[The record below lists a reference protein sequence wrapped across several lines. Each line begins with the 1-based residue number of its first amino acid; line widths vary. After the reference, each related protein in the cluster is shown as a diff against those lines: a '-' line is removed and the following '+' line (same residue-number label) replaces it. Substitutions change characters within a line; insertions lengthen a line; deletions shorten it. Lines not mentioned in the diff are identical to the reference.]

1 MFSFRMMP
9 SSIIS
14 PSKGSSFKPDFSP
27 QKMAALNQKY
37 VTVSMK
43 ADELDVLLERKRRER
58 YELDQKIKGHEL
70 SRLTL
75 EK

>member
-1 MFSFRMMP
+1 M
-9 SSIIS
+9 
-14 PSKGSSFKPDFSP
+14 DFSP
-27 QKMAALNQKY
+27 QTMAALNQKY

-43 ADELDVLLERKRRER
+43 AADLDVLLERKQRDV

-75 EK
+75 ENDKKRIMSQIKRYEIILIIFA